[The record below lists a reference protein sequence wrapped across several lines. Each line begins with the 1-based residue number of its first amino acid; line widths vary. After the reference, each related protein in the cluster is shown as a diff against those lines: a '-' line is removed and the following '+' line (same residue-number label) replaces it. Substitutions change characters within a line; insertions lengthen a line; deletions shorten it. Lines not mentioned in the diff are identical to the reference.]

1 MNEDALQFEDE
12 SWAKLPDFLGQL
24 PEPIHIHVWGDE
36 QGSPSEREAARLVRA
51 ICDRFEQISF
61 ALLPRRINY
70 NYYPVLG
77 IMRPEEE
84 EAVDYGVRIIGL
96 PAGVQMTSLIA
107 AIQSVA
113 FRGMTSEAKTR
124 IVLKNLAEEVT
135 LELITSSEDEAGT
148 VMAHRIFNMA
158 VASPFIRSFL
168 IMIDDFPEATI
179 RYSVSRVPHLVIN
192 GRVHV
197 EGVVDEEII
206 LAHIARSLE
215 QATDNPAPPPV
226 G

>member
-1 MNEDALQFEDE
+1 MNDDALQFDDE
-12 SWAKLPDFLGQL
+12 SWTELPNFLGQL
-24 PEPIHIHVWGDE
+24 PEPIRLHVWGDE
-36 QGSPSEREAARLVRA
+36 QASPSEREAARLARA
-51 ICDRFEQISF
+51 LSDRFEQISF

-70 NYYPVLG
+70 SYYPVIG
-77 IMRPEEE
+77 IMRPEEG

-124 IVLKNLAEEVT
+124 ILLKGLTEEVT
-135 LELITSSEDEAGT
+135 LELITSAEDEAGT

-168 IMIDDFPEATI
+168 IMIDDFPEAGV

-197 EGVVDEEII
+197 EGVVDEESI
-206 LAHIARSLE
+206 LAHIARGLGQTAAGPTS
-215 QATDNPAPPPV
+215 PPV
-226 G
+226 D